1 MKKILSVLLCA
12 AIMLAAV
19 SCSSSKDTGKK
30 RHEPE
35 TRTEIKKDADDPA
48 TAAGES
54 SSLSLD
60 PGTDFHPDF
69 TFSTTDR
76 DGNIWDET
84 TFSQYELTM
93 INFWEPWCGPCISE
107 IGDLERLYEDY
118 GDKGFQIIGVY
129 SEQTMENEVDEILR
143 ENKVSYPVLHYTSEF
158 DRFQSGYV
166 PTTVFVD
173 RQGKVLTMSDGTD
186 SIIGSNSYSDW
197 AAIIG
202 KYI

>member
-1 MKKILSVLLCA
+1 MKKILSALLCA
-12 AIMLAAV
+12 ALMLAAA
-19 SCSSSKDTGKK
+19 SCSSSKDTRKN
-30 RHEPE
+30 RHERE
-35 TRTEIKKDADDPA
+35 SRTELKKDADDPA
-48 TAAGES
+48 TAAES

-60 PGTDFHPDF
+60 PGTDFQPDF

-76 DGNIWDET
+76 DGNIWNET

-93 INFWEPWCGPCISE
+93 INFWEPWCGPCVSE

-118 GDKGFQIIGVY
+118 RDKGFQIIGVY
-129 SEQTMENEVDEILR
+129 SEQTMESEVDGILR
-143 ENKVSYPVLHYTSEF
+143 DNNVSYPILHYTSEF

-173 RQGKVLTMSDGTD
+173 RQGKVLTMSDGTG

-197 AAIIG
+197 AAIIENL
-202 KYI
+202 I

>member
-1 MKKILSVLLCA
+1 MKKILSVFLCA
-12 AIMLAAV
+12 ALMLAAV
-19 SCSSSKDTGKK
+19 SCSSSD
-30 RHEPE
+30 E
-35 TRTEIKKDADDPA
+35 TRKNSHDRENRTELKKDADDPVS
-48 TAAGES
+48 TSGGS
-54 SSLSLD
+54 SVSSPD
-60 PGTDFHPDF
+60 PGPDFDPDF

-93 INFWEPWCGPCISE
+93 INFWEPWCGPCVGE

-118 GDKGFQIIGVY
+118 RDKGFQIIGVY

-143 ENKVSYPVLHYTSEF
+143 DNNVSYPILHYTSEF

-166 PTTVFVD
+166 PTTVFID
-173 RQGKVLTMSDGTD
+173 RSGKVLTMSDGTGYVV
-186 SIIGSNSYSDW
+186 GSNSYYEW
-197 AAIIG
+197 AAIIE

>member
-12 AIMLAAV
+12 AMMLAAV
-19 SCSSSKDTGKK
+19 SCGSSKDTGKN
-30 RHEPE
+30 RHERE
-35 TRTEIKKDADDPA
+35 NRTGLKEDADDPA
-48 TAAGES
+48 TATVES
-54 SSLSLD
+54 SFLNRD
-60 PGTDFHPDF
+60 PGTDFYPDF

-93 INFWEPWCGPCISE
+93 INFWEPWCGPCVSE

-118 GDKGFQIIGVY
+118 RDKGFQIIGVY
-129 SEQTMENEVDEILR
+129 SEQTMESEVDGILR
-143 ENKVSYPVLHYTSEF
+143 DNNVSYPILHYTSEF

-173 RQGKVLTMSDGTD
+173 RQGKVLTMSDGTGC
-186 SIIGSNSYSDW
+186 IIGSNTYSDW
-197 AAIIG
+197 AAIIENL
-202 KYI
+202 I